1 MVIHAQTQ
9 QITSFLKGLLNGKI
23 FKHLN
28 AHLRCKHGGQAS
40 LKELPAVEGTAPAAL
55 VSFLPNLHLL
65 SDANGPPPP
74 CSCKKYIL
82 IRYIHNLVFRLQ
94 CPKKVQNIGNSAKY
108 WQQCKTVATVQNTG
122 SSAKYW
128 QACSADRFKSLLR
141 GILSP
146 SRKVIF
152 SPSKQR

>member
-1 MVIHAQTQ
+1 MSAFNHLGGSRCKFPWQEREENNGFLGGIPSRSRRKSNMKKHLKHTAYKLVIHAETRTFLVGNKSQT
-9 QITSFLKGLLNGKI
+9 LNGKI

-82 IRYIHNLVFRLQ
+82 IRYIHNLVFQLQ
-94 CPKKVQNIGNSAKY
+94 CP
-108 WQQCKTVATVQNTG
+108 T
-122 SSAKYW
+122 
-128 QACSADRFKSLLR
+128 
-141 GILSP
+141 
-146 SRKVIF
+146 
-152 SPSKQR
+152 